1 MLIYHLNNLLI
12 LIWASIFC
20 MYKPSKSKNLIFLF
34 LSFSQLY
41 LLTTF
46 RFSIGYDYNMYANAF
61 MDLKTQDF
69 WNFTYYDWEYGFILF
84 TKLLGMILPSYTS
97 YFAVIALITLIPVAV
112 FIYRNTEKVWL
123 GTFMYINFFL
133 FFMQMNFIRQS
144 IALSITIF
152 AWQFIKDKKFFKFL
166 VLILIA
172 STFHATVLI
181 MIPFYFFTKMRPTGK
196 QVIFYGYALTI
207 FYFSST
213 GILNL
218 ITKIF
223 HQEYNNTT
231 FITEGIS
238 IIYAVVPIIILI
250 FTMIQSKKL
259 LNVNPNNRYVISM
272 VFAGT
277 FFMVI
282 MARHSILERFS
293 YYFFIYIVLLV
304 PELISS
310 VEKYGFGRSQNK
322 ELHPILDVAVDNKK
336 YKKQAVLLTI
346 VILILTYSIFTYGM
360 YENAHGVIPYT
371 SWAF

>member
-12 LIWASIFC
+12 LVWAAIFC
-20 MYKPSKSKNLIFLF
+20 FHKPSKTKNLIFLF
-34 LSFSQLY
+34 LSFGQLY
-41 LLTTF
+41 LLTTL
-46 RFSIGYDYNMYANAF
+46 RLSIGYDYNMYAIAF

-69 WNFTYYDWEYGFILF
+69 WNFTYYDWEYGFILL
-84 TKLLGMILPSYTS
+84 TKLLGMILPTFISY
-97 YFAVIALITLIPVAV
+97 YAVIALITLIPVV
-112 FIYRNTEKVWL
+112 IFIYQNTEKVWL

-133 FFMQMNFIRQS
+133 FFMQMNFIRQA
-144 IALSITIF
+144 IALSITLF
-152 AWQFIKDKKFFKFL
+152 AWQFIKNKKFFKFL
-166 VLILIA
+166 VVVLIA
-172 STFHATVLI
+172 SCFHMTALI
-181 MIPFYFFTKMRPTGK
+181 MIPFYFLSKMRPTGK

-213 GILNL
+213 GILN
-218 ITKIF
+218 IVTKVF

-250 FTMIQSKKL
+250 FTMIQSEKIL
-259 LNVNPNNRYVISM
+259 SLNANNRYVISM

-277 FFMVI
+277 FFMII

-293 YYFFIYIVLLV
+293 YYFFIYIALLV

-310 VEKYGFGRSQNK
+310 VEKYGFGRLPK
-322 ELHPILDVAVDNKK
+322 KGTPPPLVAQVEEKK
-336 YKKQAVLLTI
+336 CKKQAVLLTI
-346 VILILTYSIFTYGM
+346 IILILSYSIFTYGM
-360 YENAHGVIPYT
+360 YENAHGVIPYA

>member
-12 LIWASIFC
+12 LVWAAIFC
-20 MYKPSKSKNLIFLF
+20 FHKPSKAKNLIFLF
-34 LSFSQLY
+34 LSFGQLY
-41 LLTTF
+41 LLTTL
-46 RFSIGYDYNMYANAF
+46 RLSIGYDYNMYAVAF

-69 WNFTYYDWEYGFILF
+69 WNFTYYDWEYGFILI
-84 TKLLGMILPSYTS
+84 TKLLGMILPTFISY
-97 YFAVIALITLIPVAV
+97 YAVIALITLVPVV
-112 FIYRNTEKVWL
+112 IFIYKNTTKVWL

-133 FFMQMNFIRQS
+133 FFMQMNFIRQA
-144 IALSITIF
+144 IALSITLF
-152 AWQFIKDKKFFKFL
+152 AWQFIKKKKFFKFL
-166 VLILIA
+166 VVILVA
-172 STFHATVLI
+172 SCFHTTALI
-181 MIPFYFFTKMRPTGK
+181 MVPFYFLAKMRPTGK
-196 QVIFYGYALTI
+196 QVVFYGYALTI

-218 ITKIF
+218 VTKVF

-238 IIYAVVPIIILI
+238 IIYAIVPIIILI
-250 FTMIQSKKL
+250 FTMIQSEKIL
-259 LNVNPNNRYVISM
+259 QVNANNRYVISM

-293 YYFFIYIVLLV
+293 YYFFIYIALLV

-310 VEKYGFGRSQNK
+310 VEKYGFGRPPKKSI
-322 ELHPILDVAVDNKK
+322 HPSLVAPVEEKK
-336 YKKQAVLLTI
+336 CKRQAVLLTI
-346 VILILTYSIFTYGM
+346 VTLILSYSIFTYGM